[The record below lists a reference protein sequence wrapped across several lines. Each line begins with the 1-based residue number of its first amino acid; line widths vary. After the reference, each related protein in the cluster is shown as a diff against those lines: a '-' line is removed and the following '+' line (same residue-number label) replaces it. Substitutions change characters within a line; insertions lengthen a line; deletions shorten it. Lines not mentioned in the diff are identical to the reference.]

1 MSRVI
6 TSAPAWTIPGFLE
19 TRENNH
25 LFISGVD
32 ATSLSYKY
40 ATPLFVFSE
49 ARIRAN
55 IARLQSA
62 AKQVERPIK
71 FCYASKANSNMA
83 VLGVV
88 RDAGIDI
95 EVNSGGELYKA
106 LRAGFRPDQIIFNG
120 TSKTDEELDDAVRA
134 GIYSINVDSIYE
146 IELVENAVRR
156 ARSELNSGLPPARIA
171 LRLVPEIG
179 TRSHLGL
186 QTALLTSKFGISS
199 SEVLEAF
206 RRGLHSP
213 DLIHV
218 CGIHIHVGSQT
229 PDVEPFAEAFKNMW
243 NHLVTIHRE
252 TGLRLEHINLGGGIP
267 VNYLRDRS
275 QADQLPEHERDMLG
289 ADLEPS
295 AVLTEALRVARESA
309 RDAEAEHL
317 LDQVTILLE
326 PGRSIIADAGVVLT
340 KVRNIKRRPET
351 DDVWLLTDAGY
362 NILLSMNNYKWY
374 YHLISASRACDPAS
388 AQYKVA
394 GPLCDSGDVYFDI
407 ERQGRLPDYRL
418 LPPDVKPGEVLALLN
433 SGAYSL
439 SQMFPYN
446 GRPLP
451 AAVMVR
457 DNGNADLIRKRDTY
471 EDLLENDVWESELV
485 KK

>member
-1 MSRVI
+1 MSPVA
-6 TSAPAWTIPGFLE
+6 TAAPAWTIPGFLE
-19 TRENNH
+19 ARENNH
-25 LFISGVD
+25 LFISAVD
-32 ATSLSYKY
+32 ATALSHKFG
-40 ATPLFVFSE
+40 TPLFVFSE
-49 ARIRAN
+49 PRIRSN
-55 IARLQSA
+55 IARLQAA
-62 AKQVERPIK
+62 AKQVDRPIK

-83 VLGVV
+83 VLSVV

-95 EVNSGGELYKA
+95 EVKSGGELYKA
-106 LRAGFRPDQIIFNG
+106 VRVGFRPDQIIFNG
-120 TSKTDEELDDAVRA
+120 TSKTNEELDEAVRA

-146 IELVENAVRR
+146 IGLVEEAVRR
-156 ARSELNSGLPPARIA
+156 ARAELNSGLPPARIA
-171 LRLVPEIG
+171 LRLVPEIS

-199 SEVLEAF
+199 SEVLDAF
-206 RRGLHSP
+206 RRGLQNP

-229 PDVEPFAEAFKNMW
+229 PDVEPFAEAFRSMW
-243 NHLVTIHRE
+243 EHLVGIHRE
-252 TGLRLEHINLGGGIP
+252 TGHTLEHINLGGGIP

-289 ADLEPS
+289 ADLGPS
-295 AVLTEALRVARESA
+295 AVLKEAVRVARKSA
-309 RDAEAEHL
+309 LDAEAEHL
-317 LDQVTILLE
+317 LEKVTILLE

-340 KVRNIKRRPET
+340 RVRNIKRRPET

-374 YHLISASRACDPAS
+374 YHLISAARACEPSA

-407 ERQGRLPDYRL
+407 ERHGRLPDYRL
-418 LPPDVKPGEVLALLN
+418 LPRNVKPGEVLALLN

-439 SQMFPYN
+439 AQMFPYN

-451 AAVMVR
+451 AAVMIR
-457 DNGNADLIRKRDTY
+457 EGGKADLIRRKDTY
-471 EDLLENDVWESELV
+471 DDLVSNDLW
-485 KK
+485 

>member
-1 MSRVI
+1 MSQII

-19 TRENNH
+19 ARENNH
-25 LFISGVD
+25 LFISGTD
-32 ATSLSYKY
+32 ATSLTHRYG
-40 ATPLFVFSE
+40 TPLFVFSE
-49 ARIRAN
+49 ARIRRN

-88 RDAGIDI
+88 REAGIDI

-120 TSKTDEELDDAVRA
+120 TSKTDEELDEAVRA

-206 RRGLHSP
+206 RRGLQNP

-218 CGIHIHVGSQT
+218 CGIHIQAYTFTS
-229 PDVEPFAEAFKNMW
+229 
-243 NHLVTIHRE
+243 
-252 TGLRLEHINLGGGIP
+252 
-267 VNYLRDRS
+267 DRKRPMS
-275 QADQLPEHERDMLG
+275 
-289 ADLEPS
+289 S
-295 AVLTEALRVARESA
+295 
-309 RDAEAEHL
+309 
-317 LDQVTILLE
+317 
-326 PGRSIIADAGVVLT
+326 RSP
-340 KVRNIKRRPET
+340 KR
-351 DDVWLLTDAGY
+351 
-362 NILLSMNNYKWY
+362 
-374 YHLISASRACDPAS
+374 SRACGTTS
-388 AQYKVA
+388 
-394 GPLCDSGDVYFDI
+394 
-407 ERQGRLPDYRL
+407 
-418 LPPDVKPGEVLALLN
+418 
-433 SGAYSL
+433 
-439 SQMFPYN
+439 
-446 GRPLP
+446 
-451 AAVMVR
+451 
-457 DNGNADLIRKRDTY
+457 
-471 EDLLENDVWESELV
+471 
-485 KK
+485 